1 MLRRNGSQCSLCFFG
16 QCCGVSATS
25 ECQMLF
31 SVPCRKHGENLAQ
44 SLADV
49 LQIRTRSGGERK
61 WRLLLIAF
69 TLRLQ
74 ELTGARNGETFLIK
88 KLLNS
93 QNILNVLAAIHP
105 LPSAAF
111 HGLELGELGFPKAQ
125 HVGGQVTEASHFA
138 DTEISFSGI
147 RTSEAFDD
155 LAAARLRG
163 LMRFRLALPKV
174 ACLAEAR
181 SVS

>member
-31 SVPCRKHGENLAQ
+31 SVPCRKHGEKLAQ

-74 ELTGARNGETFLIK
+74 ELTGARNGETFLIN
-88 KLLNS
+88 KLRNS

-111 HGLELGELGFPKAQ
+111 HGLELGELGFPKTQ
-125 HVGGQVTEASHFA
+125 HVSWKVTEASHFA
-138 DTEISFSGI
+138 DTEIKLLRDYNFRGFRRFGGGSV
-147 RTSEAFDD
+147 
-155 LAAARLRG
+155 AR
-163 LMRFRLALPKV
+163 PH
-174 ACLAEAR
+174 
-181 SVS
+181 

>member
-1 MLRRNGSQCSLCFFG
+1 MLRRNGRKCSLCFFG

-25 ECQMLF
+25 ECPMLF

-74 ELTGARNGETFLIK
+74 ELTGARNGETLLIK

-105 LPSAAF
+105 LPSAAS
-111 HGLELGELGFPKAQ
+111 HGLELGELGFPKTKHLSGKWTEPSNFA
-125 HVGGQVTEASHFA
+125 VTELRLLGDKTF
-138 DTEISFSGI
+138 
-147 RTSEAFDD
+147 RAF
-155 LAAARLRG
+155 
-163 LMRFRLALPKV
+163 
-174 ACLAEAR
+174 
-181 SVS
+181 

>member
-1 MLRRNGSQCSLCFFG
+1 MSTSKTARTFSG
-16 QCCGVSATS
+16 QKRPA
-25 ECQMLF
+25 M
-31 SVPCRKHGENLAQ
+31 PKAKHKF
-44 SLADV
+44 
-49 LQIRTRSGGERK
+49 QIRTRSGGEQK

-74 ELTGARNGETFLIK
+74 ELTGAWDGETLLIK

-111 HGLELGELGFPKAQ
+111 HGVELGELGFPKAQ

-138 DTEISFSGI
+138 DTEIK
-147 RTSEAFDD
+147 
-155 LAAARLRG
+155 LLRD
-163 LMRFRLALPKV
+163 
-174 ACLAEAR
+174 
-181 SVS
+181 

>member
-1 MLRRNGSQCSLCFFG
+1 MPNA
-16 QCCGVSATS
+16 V
-25 ECQMLF
+25 

-44 SLADV
+44 SLSDV
-49 LQIRTRSGGERK
+49 LQIITRSGGERK

-74 ELTGARNGETFLIK
+74 ELTGARNGETLLLE

-111 HGLELGELGFPKAQ
+111 RGPELGGLGFPNAPP
-125 HVGGQVTEASHFA
+125 VGW
-138 DTEISFSGI
+138 
-147 RTSEAFDD
+147 
-155 LAAARLRG
+155 
-163 LMRFRLALPKV
+163 
-174 ACLAEAR
+174 
-181 SVS
+181 

>member
-1 MLRRNGSQCSLCFFG
+1 
-16 QCCGVSATS
+16 
-25 ECQMLF
+25 MLF

-93 QNILNVLAAIHP
+93 QNILNFLAAIHS
-105 LPSAAF
+105 LPSAAC
-111 HGLELGELGFPKAQ
+111 HGLELEDRVFSY
-125 HVGGQVTEASHFA
+125 VMQVW
-138 DTEISFSGI
+138 
-147 RTSEAFDD
+147 
-155 LAAARLRG
+155 LRV
-163 LMRFRLALPKV
+163 L
-174 ACLAEAR
+174 
-181 SVS
+181 

>member
-1 MLRRNGSQCSLCFFG
+1 MPNA
-16 QCCGVSATS
+16 VSVS
-25 ECQMLF
+25 
-31 SVPCRKHGENLAQ
+31 CRKHGENLAQ

-74 ELTGARNGETFLIK
+74 ELTGAWDGETLLIE

-111 HGLELGELGFPKAQ
+111 NGLELGELGFPKTQ
-125 HVGGQVTEASHFA
+125 DRKSTRLNSSHQI
-138 DTEISFSGI
+138 ISYA
-147 RTSEAFDD
+147 AF
-155 LAAARLRG
+155 
-163 LMRFRLALPKV
+163 
-174 ACLAEAR
+174 CLKKKSATT
-181 SVS
+181 